1 MSNPLTALLALSDE
15 EKASR
20 GLKHTPAEIHQ
31 QPESW
36 LITLDHLASLRP
48 SVTQFLD
55 NFFHSADPAPREVL
69 LAGAGTSDYIGRT
82 ISRTLRRQWQCPV
95 NAVPSTELLTNLDD
109 FILPRKRYLLVSF
122 SRSGDSSEGV
132 ALIHQTLRRF
142 PQQIQHLVI
151 TCNPD
156 GKMAQTADVFPVI
169 LDRSA
174 NDLGLAMTSSYTNM
188 VIAGEYLAHAHTPE
202 SFDAAIRQV
211 SAAASRAIPQMADTA
226 AAFAKR
232 RWSRACFIGAGA
244 LQAVAEESALK
255 ALELTAGRVA
265 TVAQSALGLRHG
277 PMSFLNHETLG
288 VAYIS
293 SNSTRQQYEL
303 DLVQEIRDK
312 HLAGDILL
320 LTPSAIPRAAELTG
334 HVINLDLP
342 AGIADDV
349 LPPAYILIAQ
359 LLGLFFSIEYGMRPD
374 SPGEGAI
381 TRVVSH
387 VQIHQQ

>member
-1 MSNPLTALLALSDE
+1 MSNPLADLLALPHD

-20 GLKHTPAEIHQ
+20 GLEHTPAEIHQ

-36 LITLDHLASLRP
+36 SITLDRLASLRP
-48 SVTQFLD
+48 PIAQYLD
-55 NFFHSADPAPREVL
+55 DFFQSADSTPREVL

-82 ISRTLRRQWQCPV
+82 ISRTLRCHWQCPV

-109 FILPRKRYLLVSF
+109 FILPGKRYLLISF

-132 ALIHQTLRRF
+132 ALIHQALQRF
-142 PQQIQHLVI
+142 PQQIRHLVV

-156 GKMAQTADVFPVI
+156 GKMAHIPGVFPVV

-188 VIAGEYLAHAHTPE
+188 VIAGEYLAHAQAPE
-202 SFDAAIRQV
+202 PFDANIRLI
-211 SAAASRAIPQMADTA
+211 AAAAARTMPQMAEAA

-232 RWSRACFIGAGA
+232 RWSRACFLGTGA

-255 ALELTAGRVA
+255 VLELTAGRVA

-277 PMSFLNHETLG
+277 PMSFLNHETLV
-288 VAYIS
+288 VAYVS
-293 SNSTRQQYEL
+293 SNPLRQQYEL

-312 HLAGDILL
+312 RLAGDILL
-320 LTPSAIPRAAELTG
+320 LTPGAIPRAAQLTS
-334 HVINLDLP
+334 HVINFDLP
-342 AGIADDV
+342 VSISDDV

-359 LLGLFFSIEYGMRPD
+359 LLGLFLSIEYGMQPD
-374 SPGEGAI
+374 APGEGAI

-387 VQIHQQ
+387 VRIHQQ

>member
-1 MSNPLTALLALSDE
+1 MSNPLAELLALSHD

-20 GLKHTPAEIHQ
+20 GLEHTPAEIHQ

-36 LITLDHLASLRP
+36 SITLDRLASLRP
-48 SVTQFLD
+48 SIAQHLD
-55 NFFHSADPAPREVL
+55 DFFQSAEFTPREVL

-109 FILPRKRYLLVSF
+109 FVLPRRRYLLISF

-151 TCNPD
+151 TCNPE
-156 GKMAQTADVFPVI
+156 GKMANIDGVFPVV

-188 VIAGEYLAHAHTPE
+188 VIAGEYLAHIHSPE
-202 SFDAAIRQV
+202 PFDTAIRQI
-211 SAAASRAIPQMADTA
+211 SAAAARTMPQMAEITA
-226 AAFAKR
+226 SFAKQ
-232 RWSRACFIGAGA
+232 RWSRACFIGSGA

-277 PMSFLNHETLG
+277 PMSFLNQQTLA
-288 VAYIS
+288 VACIS
-293 SNSTRQQYEL
+293 SNPLRQQYEL

-312 HLAGDILL
+312 RLAGDILL
-320 LTPSAIPRAAELTG
+320 LTPGAIPRAAQLTS
-334 HVINLDLP
+334 HVINFDLP
-342 AGIADDV
+342 AAITDDV

-359 LLGLFFSIEYGMRPD
+359 LLGLFLSIEYGMRPD
-374 SPGEGAI
+374 APGEGAI

-387 VQIHQQ
+387 VRIHPQ